1 MENSLPFPSRT
12 RMVLTVGS
20 FMASTKVLSAFLY
33 LKERLSEPSTHA
45 SLAVIFA
52 SVGIRID
59 DVLIQ
64 SVFAILTIIFGFA
77 GILLKEDKRDR
88 NT

>member
-1 MENSLPFPSRT
+1 MTFDNC
-12 RMVLTVGS
+12 
-20 FMASTKVLSAFLY
+20 LSAFLY
-33 LKERLSEPSTHA
+33 LKERLIEPSTHA